1 MRVRKGTI
9 NETGKQYG
17 DWTVIALDHVG
28 AGAFWRC
35 RCKCGR
41 ESVVRGTALRNGH
54 SPRCA
59 DCARHERHKPARHG
73 HARTGKVSAEY
84 RTWQQM
90 IQRCT
95 NQKTKAYRDYGARGV
110 SVCERWLSFAN
121 FINDMGHKPTPSHT
135 IERNNTNGN
144 YEPGNCRWAT
154 RLEQGANTRKNR
166 VITINGETL
175 ILAEWLRRIGITHGT
190 FRSRMVRGM
199 SLEAALTTPKKQEIR
214 Q

>member
-1 MRVRKGTI
+1 
-9 NETGKQYG
+9 
-17 DWTVIALDHVG
+17 
-28 AGAFWRC
+28 
-35 RCKCGR
+35 
-41 ESVVRGTALRNGH
+41 
-54 SPRCA
+54 
-59 DCARHERHKPARHG
+59 
-73 HARTGKVSAEY
+73 
-84 RTWQQM
+84 M